1 MWYNRIEERKATTMT
16 REEAEDEG
24 WYDPVSSML
33 MNRLDCG
40 ENVCV
45 ISSKFGG
52 DMLDVRNFLVGM
64 GLRFFEAESRQHISS
79 YVIVCGIS
87 QNQADGVKD
96 EFSGRYDVC
105 LFNAQNWTEE
115 SWLTL
120 GNDTHIVERHKA
132 TTFSD
137 QVRSIID
144 NKERTK

>member
-1 MWYNRIEERKATTMT
+1 MT
-16 REEAEDEG
+16 REEAEEEG
-24 WYDPVSSML
+24 WYGPVSSML
-33 MNRLDCG
+33 MKRLDCG

-52 DMLDVRNFLVGM
+52 EMLDVRNFLVGM

-87 QNQADGVKD
+87 QDEADRVKD
-96 EFSGRYDVC
+96 KFSGRYDVC
-105 LFNAQNWTEE
+105 LFNAQNWTTGD
-115 SWLTL
+115 SWLSL

>member
-1 MWYNRIEERKATTMT
+1 MT
-16 REEAEDEG
+16 RKQAEEEC

-33 MNRLDCG
+33 MKRLDCG

-45 ISSKFGG
+45 ISGRCG
-52 DMLDVRNFLVGM
+52 EDMHDLTAFLAKM
-64 GLRFFEAESRQHISS
+64 GLRFFEAESMQHISS

-87 QNQADGVKD
+87 QDEADKVKD
-96 EFSGRYDVC
+96 KFIGKYDVC
-105 LFNAQNWTEE
+105 LFNAQNWTAEE
-115 SWLTL
+115 SWLSL

-144 NKERTK
+144 NKERTN

>member
-1 MWYNRIEERKATTMT
+1 MT

-33 MNRLDCG
+33 MKRLDCG

-45 ISSKFGG
+45 ISGRHG
-52 DMLDVRNFLVGM
+52 EAMQDLTAFLTEM

-87 QNQADGVKD
+87 QDEADRVKD

-105 LFNAQNWTEE
+105 LFNAQNWTSED
-115 SWLTL
+115 SWLSL